1 MENLSKE
8 ESIIIFK
15 NLLIDMA
22 MRVAVLEK
30 LLIDKNLV
38 SIDEIAAA
46 DEEFKKEA
54 RDAISKQQ

>member
-1 MENLSKE
+1 MQDLTKE

-22 MRVAVLEK
+22 MRLAVLEK
-30 LLIDKNLV
+30 LLIDKNLI

-46 DEEFKKEA
+46 DEDLKKEA
-54 RDAISKQQ
+54 RDVISKKQ